1 MFFFGRQSDPNR
13 VFPECFVCIDFLV
26 PQETAADTP
35 AFSPHFPKKIGFSGG
50 SVRNSGLRL
59 RPEIIRIDF
68 ELKNGAG
75 CLYG

>member
-35 AFSPHFPKKIGFSGG
+35 AFSPHFPKKSGSREEA
-50 SVRNSGLRL
+50 SVILVYDYD
-59 RPEIIRIDF
+59 P
-68 ELKNGAG
+68 K
-75 CLYG
+75 